1 MCKVLLDQ
9 IKLNDKTYNEIF
21 QKALATI
28 PILSNEWTDHNY
40 SDPGITTL
48 QVLSIIKLFQQ
59 SYVDKINDKIR
70 FNLIKLLGYDISG
83 VQSSRTYVKV
93 NSNKNI
99 SFPCGQKML
108 ASNIAFETNND
119 ENILGLDIS
128 KIVFY
133 NSGDNKYFDAT
144 NLIDDEVEMAVYA
157 FGESANENSA
167 VYLFFDE
174 PIPEDKKYS
183 FYVEI
188 EQIINKKRNYIPDGV
203 DFKLAEIF
211 WQVFTK
217 DGWCMLDV
225 NDSTKGF
232 LQSGL
237 ISFRVN
243 DKMANQV
250 LNDIYSGYAIRAVLK
265 KSQYELPPKIKK
277 VNLNVCLVTQQDTQ
291 VKSFVFQSDGQDE
304 QTYIIKNFITE
315 YNNVIVLAK
324 DGEYKYFKCV
334 YGLDLKTQKLCEICN
349 DYSGNLK
356 IIFNKSKYG
365 FVPSVGIC
373 AVKVICYSDYFV
385 KKKINDK
392 IYGFENQT
400 IQLNNDMKFIMPD
413 KFDFM
418 IKISDSKNEEKFY
431 NINEVIDNKP
441 ILEYKLNTEDNQLE
455 ILSINMPGDMSL
467 VITDCV
473 LSLGKGGDVRKNE
486 INKIV
491 NIRSLNKN
499 INKYEVNSVNDKD
512 LGYKIDVK
520 NLCQSTGGKNTEIID
535 DVILKIMN
543 DINSTHSLVTKRDFE
558 NRILQVPGL
567 SIHKVKAINEV
578 GSNRVAI
585 IVKPNSSKPFPVVSD
600 LYVTAITEYLNKY
613 RLITTQIDILS
624 PVYVP
629 IDVSGVIYVKPNY
642 KNAGKIIKNL
652 IADELSS
659 IDNDKDFGCEIVY
672 GDLYSKIES
681 LECVDIIYSF
691 FLDVV
696 SPYAHKLVN
705 SNIKLKKNAL
715 SYLKNYNVEINDNI
729 VVI

>member
-70 FNLIKLLGYDISG
+70 FNLIKLLGYDIFG

-128 KIVFY
+128 KIVCY
-133 NSGDNKYFDAT
+133 NSCDNKYFDAT

-188 EQIINKKRNYIPDGV
+188 EQLINKKRNYIPDGV
-203 DFKLAEIF
+203 DFKLAEIC

-225 NDSTKGF
+225 NDTTKGF
-232 LQSGL
+232 LQNGL
-237 ISFRVN
+237 ISFCVN
-243 DKMANQV
+243 DKMAKQV
-250 LNDIYSGYAIRAVLK
+250 LNDVYSGYAIRAVLK

-291 VKSFVFQSDGQDE
+291 AKSFVFQSDGQDE

-365 FVPSVGIC
+365 FVPSEGIC
-373 AVKVICYSDYFV
+373 AVKVICYNDYFV

-418 IKISDSKNEEKFY
+418 IKISDHKNEEKFY

-441 ILEYKLNTEDNQLE
+441 ILEYQLNTEDNQLE

-473 LSLGKGGDVRKNE
+473 LSLGRGGDVRKNE

-491 NIRSLNKN
+491 NIRSLNNN
-499 INKYEVNSVNDKD
+499 INKYEVNSVDDKD
-512 LGYKIDVK
+512 LEYKIDVK

-567 SIHKVKAINEV
+567 SIHKVKAINGV

-600 LYVTAITEYLNKY
+600 LYVNAITEYLNKY

-642 KNAGKIIKNL
+642 KNAGKIIKDL

-696 SPYAHKLVN
+696 SPYARKLVN
-705 SNIKLKKNAL
+705 SNIKLEKNAL

>member
-21 QKALATI
+21 QKALSTI

-59 SYVDKINDKIR
+59 SYVDRINDKIR
-70 FNLIKLLGYDISG
+70 YNLIKLLGYDIAG
-83 VQSSRTYVKV
+83 VQPSITYVKV
-93 NSNKNI
+93 KSNKNV
-99 SFPCGQKML
+99 SLPCSQKML
-108 ASNIAFETNND
+108 AGNIVFETQNS
-119 ENILGLDIS
+119 ENVLGLDIS
-128 KIVFY
+128 KIVLY
-133 NSGDNKYFDAT
+133 NSSENKFFDAT
-144 NLIDDEVEMAVYA
+144 NLIYDDAKMAVYV

-174 PIPEDKKYS
+174 PIPENKKYS
-183 FYVEI
+183 FYVEV
-188 EQIINKKRNYIPDGV
+188 EQLIHKKRNYIPDDV
-203 DFKLAEIF
+203 DFKLAEIC
-211 WQVFTK
+211 WQIFTK
-217 DGWCMLDV
+217 DGWCTLDV
-225 NDSTKGF
+225 NDGTKGF
-232 LQSGL
+232 LQNGL
-237 ISFRVN
+237 ISFGIN
-243 DKMANQV
+243 CKMVKQI
-250 LNDIYSGYAIRAVLK
+250 LNNICSGYVIRAVLK
-265 KSQYELPPKIKK
+265 KSYYELPPKIQK
-277 VNLNVCLVTQQDTQ
+277 VNLNVCLVAQQDTQ
-291 VKSFVFQSDGQDE
+291 AKSFVFESDGQDE
-304 QTYIIKNFITE
+304 QTYIINNFITS

-324 DGEYKYFKCV
+324 DDESKYFKCV
-334 YGLDLKTQKLCEICN
+334 YGLDFKIQKLCEICN
-349 DYSGNLK
+349 NHDGKLK
-356 IIFNKSKYG
+356 IIFNKKKYG
-365 FVPSVGIC
+365 FVPGEGNC
-373 AVKVICYSDYFV
+373 AVKVICYSDYFMNQNINN
-385 KKKINDK
+385 KIF
-392 IYGFENQT
+392 GFENQI
-400 IQLNNDMKFIMPD
+400 IQLNNNMKFIMAD

-418 IKISDSKNEEKFY
+418 VKISDNKNGEKFY

-441 ILEYKLNTEDNQLE
+441 ILEYQLNIENNQLE
-455 ILSINMPGDMSL
+455 ILSINMPGDISL

-491 NIRSLNKN
+491 NIGSFNKN
-499 INKYEVNSVNDKD
+499 INQHEANSIDNKNLKYE
-512 LGYKIDVK
+512 IDVK
-520 NLCQSTGGKNTEIID
+520 NLYQSTGGKNSETID

-567 SIHKVKAINEV
+567 NIHKVKAINEV

-600 LYVTAITEYLNKY
+600 LYVNAITEYLNKY

-629 IDVSGVIYVKPNY
+629 VDVSGVIYVKPNY
-642 KNAGKIIKNL
+642 KNAGKIIKDL

-681 LECVDIIYSF
+681 LECVDVIYSF

-696 SPYAHKLVN
+696 SPYANKLAN
-705 SNIKLKKNAL
+705 SNIRLKKNAL
-715 SYLKNYNVEINDNI
+715 SYLKNYNVEVNDNI